1 MPRVLLLLLLL
12 LCVTE
17 RGSTGGGDPCWV
29 RHASHSHDEGEVCDV
44 LAAGRDRRVV
54 DGIDL

>member
-1 MPRVLLLLLLL
+1 VLLLLL

-29 RHASHSHDEGEVCDV
+29 RHASHDEGEVCDV
-44 LAAGRDRRVV
+44 LAAGRVV